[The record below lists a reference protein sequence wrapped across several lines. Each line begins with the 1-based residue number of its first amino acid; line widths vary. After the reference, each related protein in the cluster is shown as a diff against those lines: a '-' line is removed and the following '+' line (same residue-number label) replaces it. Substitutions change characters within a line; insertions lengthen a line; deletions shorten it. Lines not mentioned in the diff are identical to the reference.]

1 MSDAPFGCSTGSGG
15 VSSVTTRG
23 QTVDIGGVGD
33 PRERPRSQPLLADAD
48 AYGDM
53 PDRHDAVDDREPGR
67 GPCLG
72 CPGRIEPY
80 ERGRRHPPTSSA

>member
-1 MSDAPFGCSTGSGG
+1 MSDAPFGCSTGSRRCVVGD
-15 VSSVTTRG
+15 TRR
-23 QTVDIGGVGD
+23 QSVDIGGVGD
-33 PRERPRSQPLLADAD
+33 PRERPRRQPLLAHAD

-67 GPCLG
+67 GPRLG
-72 CPGRIEPY
+72 RPGRVEPD